1 MNWAQ
6 DHILGLEDGKP
17 RYLRAVRRL
26 SQAFALAVP
35 NEKVLAI
42 RDEVGFFQAVRARI
56 IKSSPER
63 ELQAEDVELAIRQII
78 SRAVASDEV
87 IDIFKAAGLKKP
99 DISILS
105 DEFLADLQ
113 NMPQRNVAIEL
124 LRKLLDDEIKIR
136 SRKNVVQSR
145 SFLEML
151 ERTIRLYQNRAIEV
165 AEVIAELIELAKE
178 MREANKRGEALKL
191 TEDELAFY
199 DALEVNDSA
208 VKVLGDDAL
217 KDIARELVKKVHE
230 NATIDWTLKENVRA
244 KLRVMVRRTLRQH
257 GYPPDK
263 QEKATQTVL
272 EQAEVIAKDWA
283 G

>member
-1 MNWAQ
+1 MEQ
-6 DHILGLEDGKP
+6 
-17 RYLRAVRRL
+17 
-26 SQAFALAVP
+26 
-35 NEKVLAI
+35 
-42 RDEVGFFQAVRARI
+42 
-56 IKSSPER
+56 
-63 ELQAEDVELAIRQII
+63 AIRQII

-105 DEFLADLQ
+105 DEFLAEIQ
-113 NMPQRNVAIEL
+113 NMPQHNVAIEL
-124 LRKLLDDEIKIR
+124 LRKLLDDEIKLR
-136 SRKNVVQSR
+136 SRKNVVLSR

-151 ERTIRLYQNRAIEV
+151 ERTIRSYQNRAIEV
-165 AEVIAELIELAKE
+165 GEVIAELIELARE
-178 MREANKRGEALKL
+178 MREANKRGEELKL
-191 TEDELAFY
+191 SEDELAFY

-208 VKVLGDDAL
+208 VKVLGDDTL
-217 KDIARELVKKVHE
+217 KDIAKELVRKVHE
-230 NATIDWTLKENVRA
+230 NATIDWTVKENVRA
-244 KLRVMVRRTLRQH
+244 KLRVMVRRTLRKY

>member
-1 MNWAQ
+1 
-6 DHILGLEDGKP
+6 
-17 RYLRAVRRL
+17 VTRL

-35 NEKVLAI
+35 NDKVLAI
-42 RDEVGFFQAVRARI
+42 RDDVGFFQAVRARI
-56 IKSSPER
+56 IKSSPEH

-105 DEFLADLQ
+105 DEFLADIQ

-124 LRKLLDDEIKIR
+124 LRKLLDDEIKLR
-136 SRKNVVQSR
+136 SRKNLVQSR
-145 SFLEML
+145 SFAEML
-151 ERTIRLYQNRAIEV
+151 ERTIRSYQNRAIEV
-165 AEVIAELIELAKE
+165 AEVVTELIELARE

-208 VKVLGDDAL
+208 IKVLGDDTL
-217 KDIARELVKKVHE
+217 KDIARELVRSVRE
-230 NATIDWTLKENVRA
+230 NATIGLDGEGKRA
-244 KLRVMVRRTLRQH
+244 RKIAGGGQAHPAQVWLSSRQAGESDADRTGAGGGHCEGLGRVRRN
-257 GYPPDK
+257 K
-263 QEKATQTVL
+263 
-272 EQAEVIAKDWA
+272 
-283 G
+283 